1 MYNSNFAKFAS
12 LPVPVGKKV
21 NITGIFKRYNNLWEI
36 IIRSID
42 DVEEVKAPLDPLAG
56 LKGTGKGT
64 AADPMDVTR
73 ALALINSGNAGTTEW
88 YVKGKISTLAASGFN
103 AKYHNY
109 TYSISQDGTTNN
121 ELEVFRGKYLNGA
134 DFTSADQLSLGK
146 TVVVAG
152 KLKNYNGTLEFNAG
166 SKLISIN

>member
-1 MYNSNFAKFAS
+1 M
-12 LPVPVGKKV
+12 
-21 NITGIFKRYNNLWEI
+21 
-36 IIRSID
+36 
-42 DVEEVKAPLDPLAG
+42 AG

-103 AKYHNY
+103 AQYHNY

-134 DFTSADQLSLGK
+134 DFTSADQLLLGK